1 MHSSLLL
8 QLKSL
13 PEKPGVYRFFDEN
26 GIVLYVGKAK
36 VLKKRVSSYFTKTHQ
51 DPRMRILVSKIC
63 DIQFT
68 VVDTEWE
75 ALLLENSMIKQ
86 FRPRYNAMLKDDKSY
101 PWLAISK
108 EEFPRLYYT
117 RNPNPKKEELFGPYS
132 SLRFMHT
139 LLETLFT
146 LFPIRTCK
154 ILQKTG
160 RPCLQYHIKKCA
172 APCAGHIS
180 PEEYKENILK
190 AIKIVKGNNSE
201 ALRQL
206 KVEMMHYAEIWE
218 FEKAQVIK
226 ERIEILESYRGKS
239 IVVNPEIS
247 FCDVFSL
254 AENESDAFVN
264 FMRIMEGAIVQTFT
278 LEIKNNL
285 NNSKEELLAMAMA
298 EIEKR
303 FGALSPELILPYSID
318 IQKEKT
324 NFTIPL
330 RGDKKK
336 LLELSLKNA
345 KVSML
350 EKLKRQELADPER
363 HQNRILTALQK
374 ALGMQKLPETIE
386 CFDNSN
392 TQGDEPV
399 AAMVHFKKGKPDK
412 KEYRHFNIKT
422 VIGPDDFASMFEVVQ
437 RRYSRLLEE
446 NKPLPDLIII
456 DGGKGQ
462 LNAAHQALIELKIQD
477 KIMLIGIAK
486 RLEDIYRV
494 GESLPLFIDK
504 KSEAQKLLQRIRDE
518 VHRFGITH
526 HRKRRSK
533 KSIHSELDDI
543 KGIGATTKEKLLKHF
558 KSITKIK
565 SATFEEVAEVIG
577 KAKAKLIKQ
586 NIFGVFLCP
595 ICFCTFLIL

>member
-1 MHSSLLL
+1 MPTTTPLR
-8 QLKSL
+8 LKTL
-13 PEKPGVYRFFDEN
+13 PEKPGVYRFYDEN
-26 GIVLYVGKAK
+26 GTIIYIGKAK

-51 DPRMRILVSKIC
+51 DSKIEVMVAKIR

-86 FRPRYNAMLKDDKSY
+86 FRPRYNAMMKDDKTY
-101 PWLAISK
+101 PWLAVSQ

-117 RNPNPKKEELFGPYS
+117 RNPNPKKEQLFGPYS
-132 SLRFMHT
+132 GLRFMHT
-139 LLETLFT
+139 LLNTLFT
-146 LFPIRTCK
+146 MFPIRTCK
-154 ILQKTG
+154 KMQKIG

-172 APCAGHIS
+172 APCSGLIS
-180 PEEYKENILK
+180 TEEYNENILK
-190 AIKIVKGNNSE
+190 VIKIIKGNNSE

-206 KVEMMHYAEIWE
+206 KTEMMRYAEKWE
-218 FEKAQVIK
+218 FEKAQLVK
-226 ERIEILESYRGKS
+226 EQIEILESYRGKS

-247 FCDVFSL
+247 HCDVFSM
-254 AENESDAFVN
+254 AEENKNAFVN
-264 FMRIMEGAIVQTFT
+264 FMRIVEGAIVQTFS
-278 LEIKNNL
+278 LEIKNNFDK
-285 NNSKEELLAMAMA
+285 SKEELLTMAMA

-303 FGALSPELILPYSID
+303 FGMLSKEVIIPFNINIL
-318 IQKEKT
+318 KEKT

-336 LLELSLKNA
+336 LLELSQKNA
-345 KVSML
+345 KISML
-350 EKLKRQELADPER
+350 DKLKRQELADTER
-363 HQNRILTALQK
+363 HQNRVLLALQK
-374 ALGMQKLPETIE
+374 DLGMDRLPKTIE

-392 TQGDEPV
+392 TQGEEPV
-399 AAMVHFKKGKPDK
+399 AAMVHFKNAKPNK

-422 VIGPDDFASMFEVVQ
+422 VTGPDDFASMYEVIK
-437 RRYSRLLEE
+437 RRYSRLVAED
-446 NKPLPDLIII
+446 KPLPDLIVI

-462 LNAAHQALIELKIQD
+462 LGAAYQALTELNIQD
-477 KIMLIGIAK
+477 KLMMIGIAK

-494 GESLPLFIDK
+494 GESLPVFIDK

-543 KGIGATTKEKLLKHF
+543 KGIGSITKEKLLKHF
-558 KSITKIK
+558 KSIAKIK
-565 SATFEEVAEVIG
+565 AASFEEIAAVIG
-577 KAKAKLIKQ
+577 QAKAMNFNNRKTS
-586 NIFGVFLCP
+586 VS
-595 ICFCTFLIL
+595 

>member
-1 MHSSLLL
+1 MNFNISLI
-8 QLKSL
+8 LKSL
-13 PEKPGVYRFFDEN
+13 PEKPGVYRFYDEN
-26 GIVLYVGKAK
+26 EVIIYVGKAK
-36 VLKKRVSSYFTKTHQ
+36 VLKKRVSSYFVKKHE
-51 DPRMRILVSKIC
+51 DPRIRTLVSKIR

-68 VVDTEWE
+68 VVDSEWE

-117 RNPNPKKEELFGPYS
+117 RNPNAKEEELFGPYS

-139 LLETLFT
+139 LLDTLFA

-154 ILQKTG
+154 KMQSKG

-172 APCAGHIS
+172 APCAGKIS
-180 PEEYKENILK
+180 TEEYKENIHK
-190 AIKIVKGNNSE
+190 VIKIIKGNNSE

-206 KVEMMHYAEIWE
+206 KTEMMQYAEKWE

-226 ERIEILESYRGKS
+226 EQIEILESYRGKS

-247 FCDVFSL
+247 YCDVFSMEE
-254 AENESDAFVN
+254 ENNNAFVN
-264 FMRIMEGAIVQTFT
+264 FMRIVEGAIVQTFS
-278 LEIKNNL
+278 LEIKNNIDK
-285 NNSKEELLAMAMA
+285 NKEEVLSLAMA
-298 EIEKR
+298 EIEER
-303 FGALSPELILPYSID
+303 FGELSQEVIVPFNID
-318 IQKEKT
+318 INKEKT
-324 NFTIPL
+324 IFTVPL

-336 LLELSLKNA
+336 LLELSQKNA
-345 KVSML
+345 KISML
-350 EKLKRQELADPER
+350 EKLKRQELSDPER
-363 HQNRILTALQK
+363 HQNRILSALQK
-374 ALGMQKLPETIE
+374 DLEMNNLPKTIE

-399 AAMVHFKKGKPDK
+399 AAMVHFKNGKPDK

-422 VIGPDDFASMFEVVQ
+422 VTGPDDFASMYEVVK
-437 RRYSRLLEE
+437 RRYSRLIEE

-462 LNAAHQALIELKIQD
+462 LNAAYQALTELKIQN
-477 KIMLIGIAK
+477 KIMMIGIAK

-494 GESLPLFIDK
+494 GESTPIFIDK
-504 KSEAQKLLQRIRDE
+504 KSETQKLLQRIRDE

-526 HRKRRSK
+526 HRKRRSQ
-533 KSIHSELDDI
+533 KSIHSELDDM
-543 KGIGATTKEKLLKHF
+543 KGIGAATKEKLLKHF
-558 KSITKIK
+558 KSIAKIK
-565 SATFEEVAEVIG
+565 AATSEEIAEVIG
-577 KAKAKLIKQ
+577 KTKGKLIK
-586 NIFGVFLCP
+586 FKV
-595 ICFCTFLIL
+595 